1 VRKLALLVAAVVSL
15 AAAAT
20 AYAVTDTVTYK
31 VSISPSKAGHKPGLT
46 YKATTSVHGPGGTQ
60 PDGVSELDVFFA
72 RQFRNNG
79 AAFPSPCKQSD
90 IDGKTA
96 IPHKCNKA
104 LIGSGT
110 ATANAG
116 TAGSSS
122 LGSENL
128 TVKLFNASHGKSVL
142 LVVNGTSPFAI
153 HNRVIVG
160 KVKRLAHGKFGY
172 EDVFVVPQSLQTI
185 PGTAIPSVI
194 TDSTLSIGRTFH
206 HIGYAQLTGCPRSK
220 KLAAKLTYKF
230 TNGTSST
237 GTATI
242 ACKR

>member
-20 AYAVTDTVTYK
+20 AYAVTDNVTYK
-31 VSISPSKAGHKPGLT
+31 VSISPSKAGHKPGLKYT
-46 YKATTSVHGPGGTQ
+46 ATTSVHGPGGTQ

-72 RQFRNNG
+72 KQLHENG

-90 IDGKTA
+90 IDGKTT
-96 IPHKCNKA
+96 IPAKCNKA

-116 TAGSSS
+116 TAGSPS

-128 TVKLFNASHGKSVL
+128 TVKLFNANHGKAVL

-160 KVKRLAHGKFGY
+160 KIKRLTHGKFGY
-172 EDVFVVPQSLQTI
+172 EDVFVVPQSLQTV
-185 PGTAIPSVI
+185 PNTAVPSVI
-194 TDSTLSIGRTFH
+194 TDSTLTIGRTFH
-206 HIGYAQLTGCPRSK
+206 HIGYGQLTACPHSK
-220 KLAAKLTYKF
+220 KLPGKVVYKF
-230 TNGTSST
+230 TNGTSAT
-237 GTATI
+237 GSATI